1 MHRCFVHLTVTLRDT
16 NDSTETMNRLGTA
29 RAIYAPNRQR
39 WKNTMATFNLTEADL
54 KKQIEDNDILIID
67 FWASWCGPCR
77 TFAPVFEAASV
88 KHEDVAFAKVN
99 TEEERVIA
107 GQFGIR
113 SIPTLAAF
121 KDGEMVFK
129 QAGALPPQSLD
140 ALIEQLRGLDM
151 DEVRKSNA

>member
-1 MHRCFVHLTVTLRDT
+1 
-16 NDSTETMNRLGTA
+16 
-29 RAIYAPNRQR
+29 
-39 WKNTMATFNLTEADL
+39 MATFNLTEADL

-121 KDGEMVFK
+121 KDGDLVFK

-140 ALIEQLRGLDM
+140 ALIEQIRGLDM
-151 DEVRKSNA
+151 DEVRKANA